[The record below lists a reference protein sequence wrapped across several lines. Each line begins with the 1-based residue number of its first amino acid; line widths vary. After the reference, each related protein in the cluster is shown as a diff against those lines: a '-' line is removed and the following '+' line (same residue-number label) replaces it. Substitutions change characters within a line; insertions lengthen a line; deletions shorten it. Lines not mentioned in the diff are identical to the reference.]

1 MPEQND
7 TDPLAEGYSNAPKI
21 KGIFSSNEDIGHQTQ
36 HKKHWFAKEI
46 SPDTIS
52 LQLLDQDYLPTGQQI
67 IETKTE
73 FLNGYVLEPE
83 LCYKLL
89 TQRVM
94 QGDFY
99 RKQGLNQEAKTE
111 YQNVLSIDVE
121 NIRANFGLGLTY
133 LALNQPD
140 KGKYVFEC
148 LVKLDESF
156 EAQHKHLFN
165 EFGIGLRK
173 QMLYDE
179 AIAYYARA
187 AELSPDDEHIH
198 VNMARSLFEKNDVE
212 NAFASLKKALELN
225 PSLNEAVIFL
235 DFLKRRGYR
244 PQNEELKTFFGEE
257 RESGGKPLG

>member
-1 MPEQND
+1 MPEQNE
-7 TDPLAEGYSNAPKI
+7 TDLLAEQYPNALKI

-52 LQLLDQDYLPTGQQI
+52 LQLLDPDYLPTGQQV
-67 IETKTE
+67 IESKAD
-73 FLNGYVLEPE
+73 FLSGYVLEPE

-99 RKQGLNQEAKTE
+99 RKQGLNQQAKDE
-111 YQNVLSIDVE
+111 YQNVLNIDVE

-133 LALNQPD
+133 LALNQLD

-148 LVKLDESF
+148 LVNLDESF
-156 EAQHKHLFN
+156 EEEHKHLFN

-173 QMLYDE
+173 KMLYDE

-198 VNMARSLFEKNDVE
+198 VNMARALFEKNDLE
-212 NAFASLKKALELN
+212 NAFASLKKALRLN
-225 PSLNEAVIFL
+225 PALNEAVIFL
-235 DFLKRRGYR
+235 DFLKRRGFC
-244 PQNEELKTFFGEE
+244 PEDEELKTFFGEDG
-257 RESGGKPLG
+257 SGEPVS